1 MYHTIYF
8 ILFLI
13 NLSIWLFDCP
23 ELWTM
28 WTLFVWRSI
37 TFVFPLDRQSRGD
50 GQEVSWLRSP
60 TSHRCL
66 VSGVDCCCSRG
77 DLVPPSAG
85 DHRHHRVTATSV
97 INPDHQLPP
106 PWLLDDALDSRG
118 QSIRVNK
125 IKFFFLQT
133 KNNKGIPVIQNWV
146 SVYPGVM
153 YASILFCLFSKYKT
167 PISCCQPSCRCI
179 FGRNW
184 EVKWSREE
192 VRAAACPKSPY

>member
-28 WTLFVWRSI
+28 WTLVVWRSI
-37 TFVFPLDRQSRGD
+37 IFVFPLDRQRWWTGGVVTEEPHLS
-50 GQEVSWLRSP
+50 
-60 TSHRCL
+60 L
-66 VSGVDCCCSRG
+66 VSGVWCGMDCCCSRG

-85 DHRHHRVTATSV
+85 DHRHRVTATSV

-125 IKFFFLQT
+125 IKFFFTNEEQQRQRHSRHT
-133 KNNKGIPVIQNWV
+133 KLSYSV
-146 SVYPGVM
+146 SWCHVCIH
-153 YASILFCLFSKYKT
+153 SILF
-167 PISCCQPSCRCI
+167 I
-179 FGRNW
+179 FKIQNSYFLLPAILPVHIWQKLGSQVEQGRGAGRG
-184 EVKWSREE
+184 VS
-192 VRAAACPKSPY
+192 